1 MMIRK
6 ILTAS
11 IAGGALAIAG
21 PALAGPGHGGGHGG
35 MGAGAGASVSG
46 GANLGVSGQGSVH
59 ANTNSALLRSNVT
72 TPSTTFTNPAAGVS
86 QGPNNAS
93 TTGIAHANSHS
104 VLASGAVSGST
115 LTGLTTGMS
124 VTNANGTDIG
134 TISQIV
140 TDSSGNIRLVVVT
153 DTSTGQ
159 TFRLAPNTLAIN
171 GTMVTT
177 TSTVG
182 G

>member
-11 IAGGALAIAG
+11 IASGALAIGG

-35 MGAGAGASVSG
+35 MGTGAGANVSG
-46 GANLGVSGQGSVH
+46 GANLGASGQGAVN

-72 TPSTTFTNPAAGVS
+72 TPTTTFTNPAAGVS

-93 TTGIAHANSHS
+93 TTGIANANSHS
-104 VLASGAVSGST
+104 VLASGSVSSST
-115 LTGLTTGMS
+115 LTGLTTGLS

-171 GTMVTT
+171 GTTVTT

>member
-11 IAGGALAIAG
+11 IASGALAIAG
-21 PALAGPGHGGGHGG
+21 PALAGPSHGGGVGVG
-35 MGAGAGASVSG
+35 VNANVGATMNSGRQGALK
-46 GANLGVSGQGSVH
+46 ANS
-59 ANTNSALLRSNVT
+59 NSSLLRSNVT
-72 TPSTTFTNPAAGVS
+72 SPTTTFTSPAAGVS
-86 QGPNNAS
+86 QGPNHAS

-104 VLASGAVSGST
+104 VLVSGAVSGST
-115 LTGLTTGMS
+115 LAGLTTGLS

-171 GTMVTT
+171 GTTVTT